1 MKRALASIAL
11 ATGLLVSATSF
22 AQATDSTTGGLAP
35 APTESAPSSGGG
47 NRHLGARMT
56 LSLANDMQG
65 SLGYLNVHGNSGFE
79 LSLGPALDF
88 FPVEHLS
95 AGAVIRFNVVSF
107 NSNTNVFFGIEPR
120 VGYAF
125 QVAPNITL
133 WPRGGLEIDSS
144 SSTLF
149 TTLGG
154 STGGGVIFGFD
165 ADMPILFGL
174 GERFYIGFGP
184 AIHTEFTGDI
194 KSNFV
199 GFQFYLGGWVGPF

>member
-1 MKRALASIAL
+1 MKRTLASIVMA
-11 ATGLLVSATSF
+11 AGLFASATSH
-22 AQATDSTTGGLAP
+22 AQTTDSTTGGA
-35 APTESAPSSGGG
+35 APTSTGPSVGGG
-47 NRHLGARMT
+47 GHHLGSRMT
-56 LSLANDMQG
+56 LSLANDMTG
-65 SLGYLNVHGNSGFE
+65 SLGYLNVAGNSGFE
-79 LSLGPALDF
+79 LTLGPAADF

-95 AGAVIRFNVVSF
+95 VGAVIVFNLVSF
-107 NSNTNVFFGIEPR
+107 NSTTHAIFGIEPR

-144 SSTLF
+144 STEVFGGLS
-149 TTLGG
+149 G

-165 ADMPILFGL
+165 ADMPILFNL
-174 GERFYIGFGP
+174 SDHFYIGFGP
-184 AIHTEFTGDI
+184 AIHTEFTGDV